1 MTVQGL
7 AEVCA
12 ELDRLQI
19 RYVVVGGVA
28 IEEEGY
34 GIGTQDVDVLVGAR
48 DYDPA
53 LKKLRDSAMVKWA
66 EDAEGMATVEFV
78 VNHQTVDVDV
88 IDTTIFSG
96 KLTDADAFVRFVRR
110 EASVEVD
117 GVRYAK
123 APVIWYMRLTC
134 PDWPVYA
141 EKIRRDIAFGV
152 PAKYLHDVLKI
163 AERFGL
169 GDEVRSRVQTLQ
181 AS

>member
-1 MTVQGL
+1 MTAPGL
-7 AEVCA
+7 TEVCA

-19 RYVVVGGVA
+19 QYVVVGGVA
-28 IEEEGY
+28 IEKAGF
-34 GIGTQDVDVLVGAR
+34 GVGTQDVDVLVGAEDFAPTLR
-48 DYDPA
+48 
-53 LKKLRDSAMVKWA
+53 KLRDSSMVKWT
-66 EDAEGMATVEFV
+66 EDSEGMTTVEFI

-96 KLTDADAFVRFVRR
+96 RRTDADAFVRYVRR
-110 EASVEVD
+110 AASVDVD
-117 GVRYAK
+117 GIRYAK

-152 PAKYLHDVLKI
+152 PAEYLQDVLSI

-169 GDEVRSRVQTLQ
+169 GEEVRSRVQTLETN
-181 AS
+181 